1 MLKIFQPLPIIGF
14 VLCFGLTTGISSGQ
28 ANNATSEKIA
38 EQSTREPGSHND
50 SSTAADP
57 SGSAQSPSTDGSTPQ
72 PQPKAPVSSPSAFRE
87 FVGTFLSDEKAIW
100 TSPLH
105 AKTKDLYWLLPLAA
119 TTGALLATDTD
130 ISNALPNTQHQ
141 IDVSRGISE
150 IGSAYTLY
158 GVSGAF
164 YLIGRLKDNDRLR
177 ETGWLGIMAITHSS
191 IVVEALKLAA
201 GRERPEDNSGQGR
214 FWKGKSGFPSG
225 HAISSW
231 SLASVVAKEY
241 DDNRLIQIGA
251 YSLATMVSVSRVTG
265 RRHFPSDVVVGSAMG
280 FLIGRYM
287 VRAHQG
293 TSDFTGRSKLRTLLS
308 PQAAPSFDGRSK
320 TCGIGLNWYF

>member
-1 MLKIFQPLPIIGF
+1 MRKVSLPLSVTRS
-14 VLCFGLTTGISSGQ
+14 VLWLGLTVGFSFGQ
-28 ANNATSEKIA
+28 NSTDDVTQ
-38 EQSTREPGSHND
+38 QSPPEPVSQSD
-50 SSTAADP
+50 SSTGANP
-57 SGSAQSPSTDGSTPQ
+57 SGSAQSPSTGGSPTPQ
-72 PQPKAPVSSPSAFRE
+72 TASSQSTFRE

-105 AKTKDLYWLLPLAA
+105 AKTKDLYWLLPVAGA
-119 TTGALLATDTD
+119 TGAFFATDTD

-164 YLIGRLKDNDRLR
+164 YVIGRLKDNDRLR
-177 ETGWLGIMAITHSS
+177 ETGWLGIMAITHSQ

-201 GRERPEDNSGQGR
+201 GRERPDDNDGQGR
-214 FWKGKSGFPSG
+214 FWKGKRGFPSG

-231 SLASVVAKEY
+231 AFASVVAKEY
-241 DDNRLIQIGA
+241 DDNRLVQIGA
-251 YSLATMVSVSRVTG
+251 YSLATIVSVSRVTA
-265 RRHFPSDVVVGSAMG
+265 RRHFPSDVMVGSAMG

-293 TSDFTGRSKLRTLLS
+293 TSDFTGRSKLKTFLS
-308 PQAAPSFDGRSK
+308 PQVAPSFDARSK
-320 TCGIGLNWYF
+320 TYGIGLNWNF